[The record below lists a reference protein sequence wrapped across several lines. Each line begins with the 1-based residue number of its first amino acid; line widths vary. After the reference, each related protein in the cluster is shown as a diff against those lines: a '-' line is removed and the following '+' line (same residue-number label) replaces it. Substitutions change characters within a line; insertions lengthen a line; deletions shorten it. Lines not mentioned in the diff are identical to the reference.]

1 MDEPIKSPDPASLQN
16 LNDIVL
22 PEAVGVADRFTH
34 LGGTSIHAA
43 TILGRLESEYRIVVH
58 SSVLAEHDTIAALAK
73 HLGHRPSSEH
83 SGRRGRFS
91 G

>member
-1 MDEPIKSPDPASLQN
+1 ERL
-16 LNDIVL
+16 LHRLWCETLGLV
-22 PEAVGVADRFTH
+22 PEAVGVADRFTD

-43 TILGRLESEYRIVVH
+43 TILGRLESEYRIHVH

-73 HLGHRPSSEH
+73 HLGHRPTREH
-83 SGRRGRFS
+83 RGRGGRFS